1 MLRVLPPAEN
11 LSCTRIVPSRYLS
24 VFWAERRLGIRL
36 RRVIFPS
43 SLPMRPHVRL
53 NLIPNLLSPQ
63 KTLKKRLGSSLV
75 LHQIR
80 LLTGGKTR
88 NIAFH
93 LVLQQCCKASCMF
106 LFPVSPKLN
115 LDRLCLICSPARQS
129 RTTASSL
136 G

>member
-11 LSCTRIVPSRYLS
+11 LSSTRIVPSRYLS

-63 KTLKKRLGSSLV
+63 KNT
-75 LHQIR
+75 QIA
-80 LLTGGKTR
+80 TGHESGLAP
-88 NIAFH
+88 NQ
-93 LVLQQCCKASCMF
+93 V
-106 LFPVSPKLN
+106 V
-115 LDRLCLICSPARQS
+115 DRW
-129 RTTASSL
+129 
-136 G
+136 